1 MTGNARARCNR
12 GLLNHGCF
20 CKSASLV
27 DQLTAQLNRM
37 DTTSHEQGGGSRVP
51 ADLLLPLV
59 YEELR
64 NLAARKMAREAPGQT
79 LQATALV
86 HEAWMRIGGEEQS
99 WENRAHFYGAAAE
112 AMRRILI
119 DAARRK
125 QTRKHGG
132 DLERIDLDDIEIEAP
147 VPGDKLL
154 ELHEALDLLA
164 EHDPRKAQLV
174 KLRYFAG
181 LTIEES
187 AKLLGISTPT
197 AKRDWSYSRAWM
209 MQRIKEGG
217 GQSDRTDSDEAK
229 ESNEAKP

>member
-1 MTGNARARCNR
+1 
-12 GLLNHGCF
+12 
-20 CKSASLV
+20 
-27 DQLTAQLNRM
+27 M
-37 DTTSHEQGGGSRVP
+37 DTNSRSGGGDSRVP

-64 NLAARKMAREAPGQT
+64 NLAARKMAREGPQQT

-86 HEAWMRIGGEEQS
+86 HEAWMRIGGEGQS
-99 WENRAHFYGAAAE
+99 WENRAHFYCAAAE

-132 DLERIDLDDIEIEAP
+132 DLERIDLDGLEIEAP
-147 VPGDKLL
+147 IPDGKLL

-164 EHDPRKAQLV
+164 AHDPRKAQLV

-187 AKLLGISTPT
+187 AELLGISTPT
-197 AKRDWSYSRAWM
+197 AKRDWAYSRAWM
-209 MQRIKEGG
+209 LRRIQENAGKGEEPQG
-217 GQSDRTDSDEAK
+217 
-229 ESNEAKP
+229 